1 MILTLCLLLAK
12 FGGGDS
18 MVKNFNQYDRRGVL
32 NVESLRREVTNM
44 DPNDINNGEKKT
56 RRGEKPNIY
65 DMAI

>member
-1 MILTLCLLLAK
+1 
-12 FGGGDS
+12 

-44 DPNDINNGEKKT
+44 DPDDTNNGKKKT